1 MLNAGPTLTFDG
13 ASSAERGTT
22 GKKIP
27 RPERSGESFASY
39 LKAEQPR
46 AKTRTA
52 QTVPGA
58 VAAAYKAAQ
67 AGVPENTR
75 PASAMRSRPEGLIVK
90 NAPAPAKPALYA
102 EPAPEGTRTS
112 VTEAPARR
120 TNVAADA
127 TRAATQR
134 MPASALRI
142 SGRPITGRNGIGM
155 VDTRKRAT
163 GDEASGVAASALASP
178 RRNTAVFAAHT
189 SATGQDTYARFGRH
203 SGNGA
208 GYSFLTEGFASK
220 SAETALRKLGYDM
233 RRPDKV
239 ETRATLLDT
248 ASARGTARAGIFP
261 EAEAARAAENRRK
274 ITLASGRDTR
284 RSALPT
290 LPVISGNEIGA
301 LAAKFESGEE
311 GIAAVGYD
319 GKGGT
324 SYGKFQIASR
334 VGTMRAFIGYL
345 RDKAP
350 DLADR
355 LSACGPANTGSRSG
369 RMPTEWRK
377 IAAEQPERFEQLQS
391 EFIRTSHFEP
401 AVAGIAGVTGV
412 SFDKLPPVLREVL
425 FSTAV
430 QHGPAGAVRIVSRAM
445 AKVNP
450 DKLQTDG
457 MQGSTAAQDEGRRL
471 ITQIYALRAGN
482 FTSSS
487 PGIREAVYNRLKLE
501 MRDALEMLA

>member
-13 ASSAERGTT
+13 ASSAERGAT

-27 RPERSGESFASY
+27 RPERSGGSFASY
-39 LKAEQPR
+39 LKAEQPG
-46 AKTRTA
+46 AKARTA

-67 AGVPENTR
+67 AAVPENAR
-75 PASAMRSRPEGLIVK
+75 PASAPRARPEGLVVK
-90 NAPAPAKPALYA
+90 SAPEPAEPALYA
-102 EPAPEGTRTS
+102 AHAPEGARTS
-112 VTEAPARR
+112 AAEAPALRR
-120 TNVAADA
+120 NVAADA
-127 TRAATQR
+127 TRATTRQ
-134 MPASALRI
+134 MSAPRI
-142 SGRPITGRNGIGM
+142 SGRPVTGRNDIGM

-163 GDEASGVAASALASP
+163 GDDASGAAAPASASQL
-178 RRNTAVFAAHT
+178 RNAAVFAAHA
-189 SATGQDTYARFGRH
+189 SATRQDTYAHFGRH
-203 SGNGA
+203 SGAAA
-208 GYSFLTEGFASK
+208 GHSFLTEGFASK

-248 ASARGTARAGIFP
+248 ASARGTASSGVYP
-261 EAEAARAAENRRK
+261 EAAAARAAENHRK
-274 ITLASGRDTR
+274 ITLASGRDAR

-290 LPVISGNEIGA
+290 LPVTAGNEIGA

-311 GIAAVGYD
+311 GIAAIGYD

-345 RDKAP
+345 RDTAP
-350 DLADR
+350 DLATR
-355 LSACGPANTGSRSG
+355 LSACGPANTGNRFG

-391 EFIRTSHFEP
+391 DFIRTSHFEP

-412 SFDKLPPVLREVL
+412 SFDNLPPVLREVL

-450 DKLQTDG
+450 DKLRTGDI
-457 MQGSTAAQDEGRRL
+457 QGSAAARDEGRRL
-471 ITQIYALRAGN
+471 ITQIYALRAGG

-487 PGIREAVYNRLKLE
+487 PGTREAVYNRLKLE
-501 MRDALEMLA
+501 MREALEMLA

>member
-13 ASSAERGTT
+13 ASSAERGAT
-22 GKKIP
+22 GKKVP
-27 RPERSGESFASY
+27 RPDRSGGSFASY
-39 LKAEQPR
+39 LKAEQPE
-46 AKTRTA
+46 AKARTA

-67 AGVPENTR
+67 AAVPENARPSYATR
-75 PASAMRSRPEGLIVK
+75 RRPEGLVVK
-90 NAPAPAKPALYA
+90 SAPQPAESALHA
-102 EPAPEGTRTS
+102 ARASEGARTS
-112 VTEAPARR
+112 VTEAPILR

-127 TRAATQR
+127 TRAAAQR
-134 MPASALRI
+134 ISAPRI
-142 SGRPITGRNGIGM
+142 SGRPVTGRNGIGM
-155 VDTRKRAT
+155 VDTRKRAA
-163 GDEASGVAASALASP
+163 GDDASGVAAPAPASSS
-178 RRNTAVFAAHT
+178 RNAAVFASHA
-189 SATGQDTYARFGRH
+189 SATKQDTYARFGRH
-203 SGNGA
+203 SSAAA
-208 GYSFLTEGFASK
+208 GYGFLTEGFASK

-239 ETRATLLDT
+239 ETRAILLDT
-248 ASARGTARAGIFP
+248 ASARGTAPAGGYP
-261 EAEAARAAENRRK
+261 EAAAARAAENYRK
-274 ITLASGRDTR
+274 TTLASARDTR

-290 LPVISGNEIGA
+290 LPVTSGNEVGA

-311 GIAAVGYD
+311 GIAAIGYD

-345 RDKAP
+345 RDTAP
-350 DLADR
+350 DLATR

-391 EFIRTSHFEP
+391 DFVRTSHFEP

-412 SFDKLPPVLREVL
+412 SFDNLPPVLREVL

-445 AKVNP
+445 AQVNP
-450 DKLQTDG
+450 DKLRTG
-457 MQGSTAAQDEGRRL
+457 SVQGSTAARDEGRRL
-471 ITQIYALRAGN
+471 ITQIYSLRAGG

-487 PGIREAVYNRLKLE
+487 PGIRQAVYNRLKLE
-501 MRDALEMLA
+501 MHEALEMLA